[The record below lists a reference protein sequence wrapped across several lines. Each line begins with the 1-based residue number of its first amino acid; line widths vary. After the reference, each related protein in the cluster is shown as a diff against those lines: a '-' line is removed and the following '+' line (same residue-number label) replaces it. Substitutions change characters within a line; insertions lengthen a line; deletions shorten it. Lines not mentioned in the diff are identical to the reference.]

1 MSINKVQGLT
11 NDQFLN
17 DHPCNSEIYLKLKNL
32 DQYQSIKYFFK
43 PESIYLYNKK
53 KKEETPMAT
62 HDNQSSLTKQKAIF
76 RQFEII
82 ARKFHLW
89 LLVPMCNKRITEG
102 GNDAA

>member
-1 MSINKVQGLT
+1 
-11 NDQFLN
+11 
-17 DHPCNSEIYLKLKNL
+17 
-32 DQYQSIKYFFK
+32 
-43 PESIYLYNKK
+43 
-53 KKEETPMAT
+53 MAT

-89 LLVPMCNKRITEG
+89 RLVPMCNKRITEG